1 MNENESTMM
10 PDSSCRI
17 IVCMQSTI
25 TIPVDQQ
32 VAQAWNAAGEK
43 ERQKAQV
50 LVGLWLREVLSE
62 KRRSLDET
70 LEEAGRK
77 AEARGLTQ
85 EILDSILKDR

>member
-1 MNENESTMM
+1 
-10 PDSSCRI
+10 
-17 IVCMQSTI
+17 MQSTI

-32 VAQAWNAAGEK
+32 VAQAWEAAGEQ

-62 KRRSLDET
+62 KRRSLDEIM
-70 LEEAGRK
+70 EEAGRE

>member
-1 MNENESTMM
+1 MRT
-10 PDSSCRI
+10 
-17 IVCMQSTI
+17 TI

-32 VAQAWNAAGEK
+32 VAQAWEAAGEQ

-62 KRRSLDET
+62 KRRSLEEIM
-70 LEEAGRK
+70 EEAGRK

>member
-1 MNENESTMM
+1 MM
-10 PDSSCRI
+10 AGSGLPYHPR
-17 IVCMQSTI
+17 MQSTI

-32 VAQAWNAAGEK
+32 VAQAWEAAGEQ

-62 KRRSLDET
+62 KRRSLDEIM
-70 LEEAGRK
+70 EEAGRE